1 MKNHTNNSV
10 SRYVFVACLAIA
22 LILSQVFKLHMHIV
36 HDDSHPAFGTQQLLD
51 IHPVIKVHEISDGSQ
66 LLNDFLNHHFTD
78 VKVTP
83 DSIAKKVDS
92 LSLDLLLFL
101 CLSFF
106 LVSVKIRSVFRKNTC
121 AILISTYYLINP
133 PLRAPPVHP
142 SFN

>member
-36 HDDSHPAFGTQQLLD
+36 HDDSHPAFGTQQVLD
-51 IHPVIKVHEISDGSQ
+51 IHPVIKVHEVTDGSQ
-66 LLNDFLNHHFTD
+66 DQNDFQNHHLND

-92 LSLDLLLFL
+92 FSLDLLLFL
-101 CLSFF
+101 FISFF
-106 LVSVKIRSVFRKNTC
+106 LSSVKTRSVFRKNTR

-133 PLRAPPVHP
+133 PLRAPPVP
-142 SFN
+142 SLI